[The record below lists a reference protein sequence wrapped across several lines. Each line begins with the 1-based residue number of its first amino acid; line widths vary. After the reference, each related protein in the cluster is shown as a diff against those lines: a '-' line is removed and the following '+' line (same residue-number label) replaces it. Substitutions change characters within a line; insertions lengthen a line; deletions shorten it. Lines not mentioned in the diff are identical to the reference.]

1 MAERREYRSA
11 IRSRRMIREAFIAL
25 LQEKPFGKITVTDVV
40 NKADLNRSTFY
51 AHYPDIQG
59 IVEEIQ
65 DEIIS
70 RNIKLIQEIQYRNIL
85 KDPMPYLQSI
95 SGILN
100 ENITLFQ
107 QMGHTEALHIRLDKF
122 RRIMVEDILTD
133 QDIPEHIRTS
143 DAFAIRI
150 YFFIGG
156 IMNTY
161 QQWAQGVLHT
171 SLEDISKEIAKLIIK
186 SGQDFLDSNW
196 KE

>member
-25 LQEKPFGKITVTDVV
+25 LQEKPFAKITVTDVV

-107 QMGHTEALHIRLDKF
+107 QM
-122 RRIMVEDILTD
+122 
-133 QDIPEHIRTS
+133 
-143 DAFAIRI
+143 
-150 YFFIGG
+150 
-156 IMNTY
+156 
-161 QQWAQGVLHT
+161 
-171 SLEDISKEIAKLIIK
+171 
-186 SGQDFLDSNW
+186 
-196 KE
+196 